1 MNEEIQK
8 YFSILIDSLYAR
20 IQGNEEEEDLLLG
33 YLDKIW
39 DNLTSEQI
47 EIISKIIKQFKNDWN
62 PEKLQTHTHRKSS
75 TRTLWTSK
83 KSESWW

>member
-20 IQGNEEEEDLLLG
+20 IQGNEEEENLLLG

-47 EIISKIIKQFKNDWN
+47 EIISKIIKQFKND
-62 PEKLQTHTHRKSS
+62 
-75 TRTLWTSK
+75 
-83 KSESWW
+83 

>member
-39 DNLTSEQI
+39 HNLTPEQI
-47 EIISKIIKQFKNDWN
+47 EIISKIIKQFRND
-62 PEKLQTHTHRKSS
+62 
-75 TRTLWTSK
+75 
-83 KSESWW
+83 

>member
-39 DNLTSEQI
+39 YNLTPEQI
-47 EIISKIIKQFKNDWN
+47 EIISKIIKQFKND
-62 PEKLQTHTHRKSS
+62 
-75 TRTLWTSK
+75 
-83 KSESWW
+83 

>member
-8 YFSILIDSLYAR
+8 YFSILINSLYAR

-47 EIISKIIKQFKNDWN
+47 EIISKIIKQFKND
-62 PEKLQTHTHRKSS
+62 
-75 TRTLWTSK
+75 
-83 KSESWW
+83 

>member
-1 MNEEIQK
+1 MTEEPKVYESIQEALLEYAKIGKQRRLKMNEEIQK

-39 DNLTSEQI
+39 HNLTPEQI
-47 EIISKIIKQFKNDWN
+47 EIISKIIKQFRND
-62 PEKLQTHTHRKSS
+62 
-75 TRTLWTSK
+75 
-83 KSESWW
+83 

>member
-39 DNLTSEQI
+39 YNLTPEQI
-47 EIISKIIKQFKNDWN
+47 EIISKIIKQLKND
-62 PEKLQTHTHRKSS
+62 
-75 TRTLWTSK
+75 
-83 KSESWW
+83 